1 MMDKRKCLLCNH
13 HQVYAE
19 HITKDE
25 KWRFFCRHCGKTTG
39 YHSTHDEAEKEWE
52 KIEGGIQHDTV

>member
-13 HQVYAE
+13 YQVYVE

-25 KWRFFCRHCGKTTG
+25 KWRYFCRHCGKTTG
-39 YHSTHDEAEKEWE
+39 YHSTHYEV
-52 KIEGGIQHDTV
+52 EGGTQHEI